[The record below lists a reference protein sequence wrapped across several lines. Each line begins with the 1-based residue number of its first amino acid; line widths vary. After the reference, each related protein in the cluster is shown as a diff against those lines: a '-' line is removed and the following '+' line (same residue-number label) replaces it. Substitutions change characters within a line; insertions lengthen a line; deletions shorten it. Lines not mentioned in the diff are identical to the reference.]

1 VRGRRNQR
9 EEETGPR
16 NLSTLEASVFY
27 RGSLYIRC
35 SSSAN
40 LLFKLP
46 HISITYWWS
55 RRSLLNCKQIHA
67 APSRSLFPLRSNTN
81 PTTTNPTTPTPQP
94 PPRQHQPHNHHP
106 DNTNPTTTTDNTN
119 PTTTTPTT
127 PSPKPPPPSR
137 SLFPLRAN
145 TNPTT
150 TNPTTPTPQPP
161 PRQHQPHNHHRQHQ
175 PHNHHPDNTN
185 PTTTTP
191 TTPFPPPPLQPCYH
205 DHPVKGI

>member
-94 PPRQHQPHNHHP
+94 PPRQHQPHNHH
-106 DNTNPTTTTDNTN
+106 
-119 PTTTTPTT
+119 
-127 PSPKPPPPSR
+127 
-137 SLFPLRAN
+137 
-145 TNPTT
+145 
-150 TNPTTPTPQPP
+150 
-161 PRQHQPHNHHRQHQ
+161 RQHQ